1 VDRRPAASER
11 QQLMG
16 DAAPR
21 CRAYRH
27 RGRAG
32 EGSTLIEFALVAP
45 IGFLLLLGIIVS
57 GIVVTNFV
65 QLTNAARDGA
75 RIAAICGHSTN
86 PLLPAQMPDGSGP
99 CSDSAIQSYISN
111 HLVAVP
117 LSQAPLI
124 YVCSPADAA
133 QNQCATA
140 GFGQGI
146 ANCQLGR
153 IVEVDMSYD
162 QPLYLPLITNLFQ
175 TKPNGTR
182 LLEATAQATC
192 EQ

>member
-1 VDRRPAASER
+1 
-11 QQLMG
+11 MG
-16 DAAPR
+16 EAAPR

-27 RGRAG
+27 RRRAG

-45 IGFLLLLGIIVS
+45 IGFLLLLGVIVS

-75 RIAAICGHSTN
+75 RIAAICGSSTPGHSVTT
-86 PLLPAQMPDGSGP
+86 QMPDGSGP
-99 CSDSAIQSYISN
+99 CSDAAIQSYITN

-117 LSQAPLI
+117 LSQAPQI
-124 YVCSPADAA
+124 FVCLPADAA
-133 QNQCATA
+133 RDQCATL
-140 GFGQGI
+140 GTQGI

-153 IVEVDMSYD
+153 IVEVDMTYD
-162 QPLYLPLITNLFQ
+162 QPLYLPLITDILQ

-182 LLEATAQATC
+182 LLQASAEATC

>member
-1 VDRRPAASER
+1 
-11 QQLMG
+11 MG
-16 DAAPR
+16 EAAPR

-27 RGRAG
+27 RRRAG
-32 EGSTLIEFALVAP
+32 EGSTLVEFALVAP

-75 RIAAICGHSTN
+75 RIAAICGHVAN
-86 PLLPAQMPDGSGP
+86 APMPDGSGL
-99 CSDSAIQSYISN
+99 CSDAAIQSYITN

-117 LSQAPLI
+117 LSQTPLI
-124 YVCSPADAA
+124 FVCLPDDAA
-133 QNQCATA
+133 HNQCATL
-140 GFGQGI
+140 GQQGI
-146 ANCQLGR
+146 HNCQVGR

-162 QPLYLPLITNLFQ
+162 QPLYLPLVTNLFQ

-182 LLEATAQATC
+182 LLQASAEATC